1 MKTNRRPKKGKKIM
15 KQFAPIEQSGVRVL
29 LTSQLAEE
37 YETDAQMIVNNF
49 NRNKERYIEGKH
61 YFVLEGEALQEFKG
75 SHQFDLNLKYSPKA
89 YLWTERGALLHAKS
103 LNTDKAWEM
112 YEILTENYFRVREQL
127 ELIKPLKQAS
137 ELPNGIARLISV
149 SREIMQAAGK
159 NEFDVHSMMQDVYRS
174 FGLPMSERFYKP
186 AQNPQFSLWE
196 TQTLID

>member
-1 MKTNRRPKKGKKIM
+1 MNNLI
-15 KQFAPIEQSGVRVL
+15 PIEREGQRVL
-29 LTSQLAEE
+29 LTQQLAEA
-37 YETDAQMIVNNF
+37 YETSTDAIKLNF
-49 NRNKERYIEGKH
+49 NRNKERYQEGKH
-61 YFVLEGEALQEFKG
+61 FFVLEGEALQEFKTG
-75 SHQFDLNLKYSPKA
+75 YQFDTHLKYSTKL

-112 YEILTENYFRVREQL
+112 YEILTETYFRVREQL

-149 SREIMQAAGK
+149 SREIMQATGK

-186 AQNPQFSLWE
+186 AQNPQLSLWE